1 MVWEAVGWKFWIRR
15 RGKAMYSGFDPQ
27 GTLRMVLQRQEET
40 RAGVMREGE
49 ARRVSRASRERS
61 PVAFKLWRLHV
72 MVWFGDARE
81 A

>member
-1 MVWEAVGWKFWIRR
+1 MN
-15 RGKAMYSGFDPQ
+15 YGFDPQ
-27 GTLRMVLQRQEET
+27 GTLGMVMQRQEET
-40 RAGVMREGE
+40 RTRVRREAE
-49 ARRVSRASRERS
+49 ARRVSGASSGRS

>member
-1 MVWEAVGWKFWIRR
+1 
-15 RGKAMYSGFDPQ
+15 MYSGIDPEQ
-27 GTLRMVLQRQEET
+27 ALEMVKGRQEET
-40 RAGVMREGE
+40 RAEVRREAE
-49 ARRVSRASRERS
+49 ARRASEAPRGRS